1 MITYLY
7 WAAVIALAMVLLVG
21 LGKYNFW
28 KAALI
33 SAIAVLLVGWAA
45 YYFHF
50 QQVFVK
56 KYGGVMSV
64 TVPDGQQHIA
74 ATWKDENLWIEN
86 YDPKTNTCHFN
97 EYSKGNVL
105 QGKVKIKNCN
115 PIRGNNAAGAIAPV
129 AQRTSAAS
137 QPARQ

>member
-7 WAAVIALAMVLLVG
+7 WAAVIAIAMALLIG
-21 LGKYNFW
+21 LGKYNYW

-33 SAIAVLLVGWAA
+33 SSVVVFLVGWGA

-50 QQVFVK
+50 EQVFVK

-64 TVPDGQQHIA
+64 SVPDGQQHIA

-105 QGKVKIKNCN
+105 QGKVSIKNCN
-115 PIRGNNAAGAIAPV
+115 PIRGNDATRAIAPV
-129 AQRTSAAS
+129 AQRQGSD
-137 QPARQ
+137 

>member
-115 PIRGNNAAGAIAPV
+115 PIRGNGATRAVAPV
-129 AQRTSAAS
+129 AQRTNTTG
-137 QPARQ
+137 QPAAQ